1 MGICA
6 QEEKMSAIYEFD
18 YAILN
23 AVQGIR
29 CPFLDAVL
37 TFITHLCDA
46 GWLWIVLAA
55 IFLCFK
61 RTRRMGAVIGVALVI
76 GLLTVNLGLKPL
88 VGRIRPFENELYAAL
103 IAVREP
109 LVSVHDA
116 SFPSGHSLAA
126 FEGAFGV
133 FLFNK
138 KWGAA
143 ALVLAA
149 LIAFSRLYLYVH
161 YFTDVITGSLLGIL
175 YATAAYFIVNA
186 AAKKFPRAFAAEE

>member
-1 MGICA
+1 
-6 QEEKMSAIYEFD
+6 MSAIYELD
-18 YAILN
+18 YAVIN
-23 AVQGIR
+23 GIQNIR
-29 CPFLDAVL
+29 CGFLDGFL
-37 TFITHLCDA
+37 SFITHLCDA
-46 GWLWIVLAA
+46 GWFWIVLAV
-55 IFLCFK
+55 IFLCFRK
-61 RTRRMGAVIGVALVI
+61 TRKMGAVVAIALII
-76 GLLTVNLGLKPL
+76 GLVTVNLGIKPL

-126 FEGAFGV
+126 FEGAMGV

-149 LIAFSRLYLYVH
+149 MIAFSRLYLYVH
-161 YFTDVITGSLLGIL
+161 YFTDVLVGSLLGML
-175 YATAAYFIVNA
+175 YAVAAYFIVSA
-186 AAKKFPRAFAAEE
+186 VARKYPRVFAA

>member
-1 MGICA
+1 MN
-6 QEEKMSAIYEFD
+6 AIYEFD

-23 AVQGIR
+23 GIQSIR
-29 CPFLDAVL
+29 CGFLDGFL
-37 TFITHLCDA
+37 TFVTHLCDA

-55 IFLCFK
+55 VFLCFG
-61 RTRRMGAVIGVALVI
+61 RTRKMGAVIGVALII

-88 VGRIRPFENELYAAL
+88 VGRVRPYENELYAAL
-103 IAVREP
+103 ISVREP
-109 LVSVHDA
+109 LVSTHDA

-126 FEGAFGV
+126 FEGAMGV

-143 ALVLAA
+143 ALALAA

-161 YFTDVITGSLLGIL
+161 YFTDVLVGSLLGIL
-175 YATAAYFIVNA
+175 YAVAAYFIVNA
-186 AAKKFPRAFAAEE
+186 VARKYPRLFSGSSDLVE

>member
-1 MGICA
+1 MGVCA

-61 RTRRMGAVIGVALVI
+61 RTRKMGAVIGVALVI
-76 GLLTVNLGLKPL
+76 GLLTVNLGLKPR
-88 VGRIRPFENELYAAL
+88 VGRVRPFENELYAAL

-133 FLFNK
+133 FLFD
-138 KWGAA
+138 
-143 ALVLAA
+143 VF
-149 LIAFSRLYLYVH
+149 AFVETLTSATQSDSDFGQASFVDEYSQSHDSESHILSC
-161 YFTDVITGSLLGIL
+161 TGEFVEFASL
-175 YATAAYFIVNA
+175 
-186 AAKKFPRAFAAEE
+186 